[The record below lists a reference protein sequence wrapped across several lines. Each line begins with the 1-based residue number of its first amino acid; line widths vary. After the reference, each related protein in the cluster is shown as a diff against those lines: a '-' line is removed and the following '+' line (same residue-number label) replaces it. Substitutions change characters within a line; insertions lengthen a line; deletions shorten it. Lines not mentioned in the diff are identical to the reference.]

1 MNGDKLR
8 EAEFPQEIEL
18 WYVIPAI
25 RKQLVLSLKKKGVK
39 QKDIA
44 YSLGVTEA
52 AVSQYLSSKR
62 ASNLRFGKEIMQKI
76 EESAKKLVNKNKKC
90 SDCGLCIMQE
100 IQNICKLMRKKGDL
114 CALHKRKSCKTP
126 KHCRVCL
133 N

>member
-1 MNGDKLR
+1 MK

-25 RKQLVLSLKKKGVK
+25 RKELVLSLKKKGVK

-44 YSLGVTEA
+44 ASLGVTEA
-52 AVSQYLSSKR
+52 AVSQYVSSKR
-62 ASNLRFGKEIMQKI
+62 ASDMKFGKDVMQRI
-76 EESAKKLVNKNKKC
+76 EESAKRLGDKNKKC

-126 KHCRVCL
+126 KHCRVCMS
-133 N
+133 